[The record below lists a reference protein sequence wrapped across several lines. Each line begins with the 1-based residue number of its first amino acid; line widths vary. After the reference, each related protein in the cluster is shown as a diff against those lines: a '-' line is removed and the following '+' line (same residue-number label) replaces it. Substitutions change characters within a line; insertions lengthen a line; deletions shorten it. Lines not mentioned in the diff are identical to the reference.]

1 MTSDTAP
8 SDLDRSQ
15 WSGHTSETFVDP
27 RGRPAPPEPATFS
40 GDRGGFFGLISRGA
54 ALEFVTLGFY
64 RFWLATDMRRHLW
77 SHTAVGGD
85 AAEYVGTGRE
95 LLIGFLFALAILA
108 PVYLLYFL
116 AGIEAERAKAFGS
129 APLFLFFYAFGQFA
143 IFRARRYRLTRTV
156 WRGVRFWM
164 TGSGLSYAVRAV
176 LWGIPMALTLG
187 LVLPWR
193 EAALERY
200 KMRNSYYGDLQGRF
214 EGRGWDFFR
223 QGWWLYP
230 LAILSLA
237 VVPLA
242 PFVYGLFKAT
252 EWRWWLSGLRFGDVR
267 MESALG
273 RGELISLYWKAIGWM
288 LLLALAL
295 GFYLW
300 AVAAAVSS
308 ASGVPVNKL
317 FAAGLSSGSM
327 VFVALLAAG
336 YLVFLLAASVVM
348 RVYLLR
354 DLWERVIG
362 SVEVHNLVAADNVTG
377 LGAAASA
384 LGEGLADGLD
394 VAGF

>member
-1 MTSDTAP
+1 VTSDTAP